1 MRTLF
6 AEIAGGRLISG
17 RPSADA
23 LDRLRR
29 VAGLVVI
36 GLSLVACVQQPEQPS
51 DCAAASVSRQATLT
65 VDGLTPRNVDVCRAQ
80 QVHLSIKV
88 EANGVLHIHG
98 YDQQTRE
105 VRSGQVVAFDFDADH
120 SGQFVIELHT
130 QAAPQGQGMGVF
142 TVHEP

>member
-1 MRTLF
+1 LRSLF
-6 AEIAGGRLISG
+6 ADIADGRLAPG
-17 RPSADA
+17 RPSANT
-23 LDRLRR
+23 LNQLRR

-51 DCAAASVSRQATLT
+51 DCADASVARQATLT
-65 VDGLTPRNVDVCRAQ
+65 VDGLTPRKVDVCRTQ
-80 QVHLSIKV
+80 QVHLAIKAQ
-88 EANGVLHIHG
+88 ANGVLHIHG

-105 VRSGQVVAFDFDADH
+105 VRSGQVVTFDFDADH

>member
-1 MRTLF
+1 LRSLF
-6 AEIAGGRLISG
+6 AEIAGGRLVSG
-17 RPSADA
+17 RPPANA
-23 LDRLRR
+23 LNLLRH
-29 VAGLVVI
+29 VAGLALV
-36 GLSLVACVQQPEQPS
+36 GLFLAACVQQPDRPS
-51 DCAAASVSRQATLT
+51 DCADASVSRQATLT
-65 VDGLTPRNVDVCRAQ
+65 VDGLTPRNVDVCRTQ

-98 YDQQTRE
+98 YDQQTKE

-130 QAAPQGQGMGVF
+130 QAVPQGQGMGVF